1 MGRVF
6 RRGVLAAL
14 CAVWP
19 VLGQAETITLATLEW
34 PPYVADKLPQQGGE
48 AAVVRAAFQAV
59 GIDVRFEFMPWTRAI
74 KLGTF
79 SKDYAGYF
87 PAYFGEERNRT
98 ALMSQPIGSS
108 PLGIAHRKDRPL
120 SWKTLDDLTPYKL
133 GVVDGYVNTAEF
145 DRRKVEGLLQVDGA
159 PSDESN
165 LMKLA
170 VNRVDLAVVDRH
182 VFDFLLRTRPA
193 LAPHK
198 DNLVFDG
205 PLLEDKPLYIYFR
218 RGAEGERLRALFA
231 VGLQKIDP
239 AQVFRQA
246 VGP

>member
-19 VLGQAETITLATLEW
+19 VLGQCETITLATLEW
-34 PPYVADKLPQQGGE
+34 PPYVTEKLPQQGGE
-48 AAVVRAAFQAV
+48 AAVVRAAFKTV

-87 PAYFGEERNRT
+87 PAYFGEERSRT
-98 ALMSQPIGSS
+98 ALMSKPIGSS
-108 PLGIAHRKDRPL
+108 PLGMARRKDRAMP
-120 SWKTLDDLTPYKL
+120 WKTLDDLMPYKL

-170 VNRVDLAVVDRH
+170 VSRVDLAVVDRH

-198 DNLVFDG
+198 ESLVFDG
-205 PLLEDKPLYIYFR
+205 PLLEDKQLYIYFR
-218 RGAEGERLRALFA
+218 RGPDGERLRALFDL
-231 VGLQKIDP
+231 GLQKIN
-239 AQVFRQA
+239 AEQVFRQA
-246 VGP
+246 MEY